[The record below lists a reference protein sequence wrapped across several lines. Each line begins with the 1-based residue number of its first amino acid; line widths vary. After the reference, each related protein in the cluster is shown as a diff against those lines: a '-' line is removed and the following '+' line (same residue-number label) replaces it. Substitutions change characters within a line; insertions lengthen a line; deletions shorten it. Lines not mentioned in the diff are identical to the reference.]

1 MQPSSRPHLRSGI
14 SPLKQALLFLLYGGN
29 SLTMIPCIN
38 CMTTALTDAL
48 ISISSPY
55 GYQGMNPIFNRGPW
69 LIEAFPGLEMQK
81 VPTTFTKH
89 ITVLCS

>member
-1 MQPSSRPHLRSGI
+1 
-14 SPLKQALLFLLYGGN
+14 
-29 SLTMIPCIN
+29 
-38 CMTTALTDAL
+38 MTTALTDAL